1 MVIPMIRNIIL
12 TIAVIFVTFIV
23 VRWQLNE
30 QDHIHEGASEHA
42 QVEEDYPRGPHN
54 GRLLREGD
62 FAVEITIFETGVPPE
77 FRVYP
82 YYQGQPISPS
92 DVDLS
97 IELGRTGNVADSFA
111 FYGQA
116 DFLRGDGVVTEPHS
130 FDVTV
135 TATHQDKTHQWR
147 FESYEGRTIIPDQL
161 ASEAG
166 IGTEVAGSAKI
177 IETLKLTGRVEID
190 PNRVSQVRPR
200 FPGMV
205 KRIHVELGEIVKAG
219 DTMLTVESSESL
231 QEYPVKAPIGGLVI
245 KRNVQ
250 AGEVTADAP
259 LFTIVDLSHV
269 WMELDIF
276 ARDSG
281 RVKKGQTVTFET
293 LDGHTGNGII
303 DWLSPLSSH
312 ASQSIHARV
321 PLNNPDT
328 RLRPG
333 QFVRADVEIA
343 EHDVPLAVRRSGVQG
358 FRDFQVVFAKFG
370 ETYEVRMLEFG
381 ITNGEWLEVIGGLAP
396 GTEYVS
402 ENSYLIKADIEKS
415 GASHDH

>member
-1 MVIPMIRNIIL
+1 VSTMIRNVLLTLIIIVGTL
-12 TIAVIFVTFIV
+12 FIARWLLNSEVTT
-23 VRWQLNE
+23 N
-30 QDHIHEGASEHA
+30 AMT
-42 QVEEDYPRGPHN
+42 EEVQQQADYPRGPHN
-54 GRLLREGD
+54 GRLLKEGE

-92 DVDLS
+92 GVDLT
-97 IELGRTGNVADSFA
+97 IELGRTGNAVDSFA
-111 FYGQA
+111 FYVQA
-116 DFLRGDGVVTEPHS
+116 DLLRGEGVVTEPHS

-135 TATHQDKTHQWR
+135 TAVFQDKTYQWR
-147 FESYEGRTIIPDQL
+147 YESYEGRTIIPGQL
-161 ASEAG
+161 AREAG
-166 IGTEVAGSAKI
+166 IGTDIAGAAKI

-205 KRIHVELGEIVKAG
+205 KRIHVDLGEIVKAG

-231 QEYPVKAPIGGLVI
+231 QEYPVKAPIDGLVI

-250 AGEVTADAP
+250 AGEVTADSP

-281 RVKKGQTVTFET
+281 RVKEGQKVTFET
-293 LDGHTGNGII
+293 LDGHTGSGII

-321 PLNNPDT
+321 PLDNPDAH
-328 RLRPG
+328 LRPG
-333 QFVRADVEIA
+333 QFVSADVEIA

-370 ETYEVRMLEFG
+370 DTYEVRMLEFG
-381 ITNGEWLEVIGGLAP
+381 ITNDEWLEVIGGLAP